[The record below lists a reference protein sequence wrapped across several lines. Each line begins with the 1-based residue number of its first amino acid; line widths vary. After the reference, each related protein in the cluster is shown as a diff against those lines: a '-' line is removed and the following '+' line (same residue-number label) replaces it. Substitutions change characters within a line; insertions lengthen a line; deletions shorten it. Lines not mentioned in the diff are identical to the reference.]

1 MIIVIFCCSS
11 SSSGVFIDFFAPW
24 CPPCMSLL
32 PEFRKASTLIGGQ
45 ITFGT
50 VSSSNS
56 LIVIILQNL
65 SSYKSITVS
74 DGGVVIWYYV
84 LFSGGIIK
92 SYSSGNRSVP
102 CHQRMFSKVMIYI
115 VAVYHAIEGC
125 FPSNDLHI
133 AAGGLYNPRPLVQPT
148 RSPRVSH
155 HRLLQQQQV
164 WMIVM
169 IKVNKMRMVKDKWW
183 SRMPMFRPHKYEGGH
198 RARDLADFVED
209 ILRPV
214 VVPLTVSDNVIAMTW
229 H

>member
-84 LFSGGIIK
+84 LFSGGIVK

-102 CHQRMFSKVMIYI
+102 CHRRMFSKVIIYI
-115 VAVYHAIEGC
+115 T
-125 FPSNDLHI
+125 
-133 AAGGLYNPRPLVQPT
+133 AGGLYDPRPLVQPT

-169 IKVNKMRMVKDKWW
+169 IKVNKMRMVKDRYW
-183 SRMPMFRPHKYEGGH
+183 SRMLMFRPHKYEGGH

-214 VVPLTVSDNVIAMTW
+214 VLPLTVSDNVIAMTW